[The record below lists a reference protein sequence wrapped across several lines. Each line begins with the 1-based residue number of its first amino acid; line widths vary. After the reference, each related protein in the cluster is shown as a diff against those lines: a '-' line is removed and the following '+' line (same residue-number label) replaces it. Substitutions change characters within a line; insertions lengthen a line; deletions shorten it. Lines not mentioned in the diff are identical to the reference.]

1 MLLPLLW
8 LLWCAEEALLAARDG
23 LVGEIQQLP
32 PMYSAI
38 KVRCLAVVACKCAF
52 HCSCALSWQPLAC
65 HVNDGGKR
73 GKHLALLSRT
83 DTHLL
88 CSFFSVPHCT
98 MLF

>member
-1 MLLPLLW
+1 MLLLLLLLLL

-52 HCSCALSWQPLAC
+52 HCLCALS
-65 HVNDGGKR
+65 
-73 GKHLALLSRT
+73 
-83 DTHLL
+83 
-88 CSFFSVPHCT
+88 
-98 MLF
+98 